1 MLGNSGG
8 KNETKNPGLDGLML
22 NTCPSVAQ
30 KIGPSCAERVR
41 LHDDVTGGGC
51 EGQVGRDPRAM
62 RIARNVPSDN
72 LT

>member
-1 MLGNSGG
+1 
-8 KNETKNPGLDGLML
+8 ML
-22 NTCPSVAQ
+22 NMCPSMAK

-41 LHDDVTGGGC
+41 LHGDVTGGGC